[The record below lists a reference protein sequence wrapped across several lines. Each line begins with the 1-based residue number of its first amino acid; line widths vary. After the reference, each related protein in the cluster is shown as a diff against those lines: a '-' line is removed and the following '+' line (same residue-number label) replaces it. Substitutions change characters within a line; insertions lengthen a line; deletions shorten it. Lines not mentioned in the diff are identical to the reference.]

1 MQARLTSGSSPQP
14 RGLKARGPRPQS
26 RPCKRTK
33 PKDSPVQQPHLA
45 PAIWFV
51 PRWLRQLERKDKEQ
65 HCGSHRVQCACCTA
79 WACTSTA
86 ASTVVLTNVLEGR
99 RISPT
104 LVIPGHWVGSDCTDS
119 RQHRGGARLSGWQG
133 RVVHSNFR
141 GSSWTWR
148 SVSYRNTTL
157 LHRLSAVSS
166 KELRTLHHQLR
177 DGERLGAVRLGKRCE
192 HDSRT

>member
-1 MQARLTSGSSPQP
+1 LAQVRCRFDSSGRRLALP
-14 RGLKARGPRPQS
+14 S
-26 RPCKRTK
+26 RPLPCATPIWVRTAGAVAAGK
-33 PKDSPVQQPHLA
+33 QQADHH
-45 PAIWFV
+45 W
-51 PRWLRQLERKDKEQ
+51 
-65 HCGSHRVQCACCTA
+65 GSHRVQCACCTA
-79 WACTSTA
+79 WACTSTVVP
-86 ASTVVLTNVLEGR
+86 TVVLTNVLEGR
-99 RISPT
+99 RTSPT

-157 LHRLSAVSS
+157 LLRLSAVSS
-166 KELRTLHHQLR
+166 KELRTLHLKLR
-177 DGERLGAVRLGKRCE
+177 DGERLGAVRVGKRCE